1 MLSSVAVAAAL
12 ALAPAALPDALPS
25 DLSCSFAAPA
35 SIEAAAGARRILVVR
50 VDYPDAT
57 GHPVSETGAAE
68 AFGKV
73 SDFYAKMSTRRVAL
87 ATTVAPV
94 LRMPRSKGTY
104 DVSGGWL
111 LLRTDARNAAMAAG
125 FNPEEYDFMTI
136 ASVRVFSTLAS
147 GFADAASRTAWLNG
161 VFGASLI
168 AHEMG
173 HLFGLPHANQW
184 ETIDGTIDSG
194 GSSVEYGNGF
204 DIMGSG
210 ALIHNAHFTTAF
222 KARLG
227 WIDAWDVQDV
237 RTDGVYRIH
246 AHDHADATGLRALR
260 IRKDIER
267 SYWIEHRSAQAGNR
281 WTANGVL
288 IHWGYERQTRTD
300 LIDPRT
306 FGPTAGDTDAALVVG
321 ETFSDREAGIHITPI
336 AVGGT
341 GESSWIDVRVQF
353 GAAEGNRRPVLTAE
367 ATATRIPPGTPVSF
381 TSAAIDPDGDPLS
394 YVWIFTG
401 PTRFEIDFESG
412 PNATRIWSEQGQW
425 LATGFAFD
433 GRGGVARRSIL
444 ISVGD
449 PSAPFVN
456 GRVLADGGTTPVP
469 RALLKVLGGRPEEP
483 PRAVASAI
491 TDDEGL
497 YVIPGAWTGPLTIAR
512 TGFTFS
518 PPQVTLPA
526 EPSAFTADFAATAK
540 PNTPPTAR
548 ILAPVSGTV
557 LHQPRTLEVT
567 LEAKDEDGSIRRVEV
582 LLNGV
587 VSALG
592 LSVPQDGRAGGT
604 LRMRFDAPGR
614 GDYVLEVVAIDDAGA
629 ATISDPVALTITA
642 DARRRPV
649 RHP

>member
-1 MLSSVAVAAAL
+1 MLSSVALAAAL
-12 ALAPAALPDALPS
+12 AFPS
-25 DLSCSFAAPA
+25 ASSPGEIPPHLSCSFAAPA
-35 SIEAAAGARRILVVR
+35 SIEAAAGARRVLVVR
-50 VDYPDAT
+50 VDYPDAI
-57 GHPVSETGAAE
+57 GHPVNETEAAE
-68 AFGKV
+68 VFGEV
-73 SDFYAKMSTRRVAL
+73 SEFYAKMSTGRVTL
-87 ATTVAPV
+87 DTTVTPV
-94 LRMPRSKGTY
+94 LRMPRSKGMY

-111 LLRTDARNAAMAAG
+111 LLRTESRNAAVAAG
-125 FNPEEYDFMTI
+125 FNPDDYDFMTI
-136 ASVRVFSTLAS
+136 ASVRVFSSLAS
-147 GFADAASRTAWLNG
+147 GFADAASGTAWLNG

-168 AHEMG
+168 AHEVG

-184 ETIDGTIDSG
+184 ETLDGTIDSG

-227 WIDAWDVQDV
+227 WLDAWDVQDV

-246 AHDHADATGLRALR
+246 AHDHAGAAGLRALR

-288 IHWGYERQTRTD
+288 IHWGYDRHTRTD
-300 LIDPRT
+300 LIDIRA
-306 FGPTAGDTDAALVVG
+306 FGPTAGDADAALVVG

-353 GAAEGNRRPVLTAE
+353 GTAEGNRRPFLTAE

-381 TSAAIDPDGDPLS
+381 TATATDPDGDPLS

-412 PNATRIWSEQGQW
+412 PNATRTWSEQGQW

-433 GRGGVARRSIL
+433 GMGGVARRSIL

-449 PSAPFVN
+449 PSAPFVS

-469 RALLKVLGGRPEEP
+469 GALLKVLGGRPEEP
-483 PRAVASAI
+483 PRAVASAF

-497 YVIPGAWTGPLTIAR
+497 YVIPGAWSGPLTVAR

-518 PPQVTLPA
+518 PPQVTLPV
-526 EPSAFTADFAATAK
+526 EPAPFTADFAATAK

-548 ILAPVSGTV
+548 ILAPANGTI
-557 LHQPRTLEVT
+557 LHQPRTLEVA
-567 LEAKDEDGSIRRVEV
+567 LEAKDDDGSIRRVEV

-587 VSALG
+587 VAALG
-592 LSVPQDGRAGGT
+592 FSVPRDGRDAGI
-604 LRMRFDAPGR
+604 LRMRFDAPSR
-614 GDYVLEVVAIDDAGA
+614 GNYVLQVVAIDDAGA
-629 ATISDPVALTITA
+629 ATTSDPVSLTITA
-642 DARRRPV
+642 DTRRRPV
-649 RHP
+649 RRP